1 MHLEFE
7 YSDLSKGTKGKGWCE
22 KQESANSK
30 KQQKAKMASRSKDS
44 CRKVVLVEVRQ
55 CVGIAPTND
64 ADDID

>member
-7 YSDLSKGTKGKGWCE
+7 YSDLSKGKKGKGLCE

-30 KQQKAKMASRSKDS
+30 KRRKAKMASRADDS